1 WARDGGCRFPGCGR
15 KRFVDAHHIEHW
27 STGGETSLANL
38 MLLCSKHHTLVHEG
52 GFRIE
57 KDYRDR
63 WFFRRPDGRAV
74 PACGYRAA
82 DTRDDGVAVEDEY
95 FAVHGSVHTSA
106 EASRVAE
113 PSAEAYG
120 AKRARRQAAH
130 HHLSP
135 QRARMPRACAND
147 HTFRRSRSLEY
158 NYRLELESCRSLYEK
173 VRDFGRGCTTSH
185 FSASHRRRVPGAGVS
200 RGIMSHCTGR

>member
-1 WARDGGCRFPGCGR
+1 GHARPPRPTLFPYTTLFR
-15 KRFVDAHHIEHW
+15 SW

-82 DTRDDGVAVEDEY
+82 DMRDDGAAIDRKSTRLNSSHVKISYAV
-95 FAVHGSVHTSA
+95 
-106 EASRVAE
+106 
-113 PSAEAYG
+113 
-120 AKRARRQAAH
+120 
-130 HHLSP
+130 
-135 QRARMPRACAND
+135 
-147 HTFRRSRSLEY
+147 
-158 NYRLELESCRSLYEK
+158 
-173 VRDFGRGCTTSH
+173 
-185 FSASHRRRVPGAGVS
+185 
-200 RGIMSHCTGR
+200 